1 MKVLVISVTCGQGHN
16 STAKAL
22 IKTLEK
28 KGAECYLLDAFEHIN
43 KIIAKAIDDGYQLS
57 TKYMSK
63 PYSSIYKHVERR
75 TPTHD
80 EFSSVKIVNTLLAS
94 KLRKTI
100 ENYNPEVIVTT
111 HCFAAAMVEILTQ
124 KGIIDSVNIG
134 IVTDFTVHP
143 FWEESPGFNK
153 IVIANELL
161 EFQAVKKGFKPDQ
174 LLCTGIPVD
183 LKFKLDNFSKPDVRK
198 KLGLDPDKKTVLIMS
213 GSMGFGN
220 IKEIVSKIDNIQAD
234 FQAIVVCGNN
244 KQAQAQINKM
254 RKSKKFLVYGYVNNV
269 EELMAASD
277 CIITKPGGLTSSEAL
292 AMQLPMILVNPIPG
306 QEERNLEFLLNN
318 GAAMAA
324 SDTCPVEEVIFQIFK
339 NPERIV
345 QMKKAV
351 EYLSKPDS
359 TEKLAEYIMNQQQKA

>member
-1 MKVLVISVTCGQGHN
+1 MKVLVVSVTCGQGHN

-22 IKTLEK
+22 IKSLEK
-28 KGAECYLLDAFEHIN
+28 RGVECQLLDAFDHIN
-43 KIIAKAIDDGYQLS
+43 KILAKTLDEGYQLS

-63 PYSSIYKHVERR
+63 PYSSIYKHAERR

-80 EFSSVKIVNTLLAS
+80 EISSVKIVNTLLAS

-100 ENYNPEVIVTT
+100 EKYDPNVIVTT
-111 HCFAAAMVEILTQ
+111 HCFAAAMVEILAE
-124 KGIIDSVNIG
+124 KGIVHSVNIG

-143 FWEESPGFNK
+143 FWEESPGFDK

-161 EFQAVKKGFKPDQ
+161 EYQALKKGFASEQ

-183 LKFKLDNFSKPDVRK
+183 PKFNLNIFSKSEVRK
-198 KLGLDPDKKTVLIMS
+198 KLGLEPETKTILIMS

-220 IKEIVSKIDNIQAD
+220 IKDIVSKIDNIHAD

-244 KQAQAQINKM
+244 KKTQSQINKM

-277 CIITKPGGLTSSEAL
+277 CIITKPGGLTTSEAL
-292 AMQLPMILVNPIPG
+292 AMHLPMILVNPIPG

-318 GAAMAA
+318 GAAMSAT
-324 SDTCPVEEVIFQIFK
+324 DTCPVEEIIFQIFK
-339 NPERIV
+339 NPERIS

-359 TEKLAEYIMNQQQKA
+359 TEKLVEYIINQQ